1 MNREKH
7 IITIAG
13 AGSARVP
20 ALVGNLIEMKER
32 FPLSKIIFFDIDNER
47 MGKMEAYDRLVL
59 KTFWP
64 EVEVV
69 FTTDMDEAYSHTDF
83 VFCEMREG

>member
-32 FPLSKIIFFDIDNER
+32 FPLSKIIF
-47 MGKMEAYDRLVL
+47 L
-59 KTFWP
+59 T
-64 EVEVV
+64 
-69 FTTDMDEAYSHTDF
+69 
-83 VFCEMREG
+83 

>member
-1 MNREKH
+1 MTMNRKKH

-32 FPLSKIIFFDIDNER
+32 FPLTKVIFYDIDNER
-47 MGKMEAYDRLVL
+47 MGKMQALEIQSPCVSTGTFVL
-59 KTFWP
+59 K
-64 EVEVV
+64 
-69 FTTDMDEAYSHTDF
+69 FTDS
-83 VFCEMREG
+83 

>member
-1 MNREKH
+1 
-7 IITIAG
+7 
-13 AGSARVP
+13 
-20 ALVGNLIEMKER
+20 
-32 FPLSKIIFFDIDNER
+32 

-83 VFCEMREG
+83 VFCQMRVGKGEMRSYDEKLPSNTGW